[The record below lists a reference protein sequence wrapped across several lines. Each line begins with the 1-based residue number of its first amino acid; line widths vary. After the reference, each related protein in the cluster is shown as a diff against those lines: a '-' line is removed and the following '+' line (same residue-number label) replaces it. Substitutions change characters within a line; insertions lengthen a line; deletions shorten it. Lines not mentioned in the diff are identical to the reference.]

1 MLQFFKI
8 EDPNIK
14 ILDFSTTVVDGE
26 IRRVNQKLKTQLLWI
41 PQF

>member
-26 IRRVNQKLKTQLLWI
+26 IRNDWSGWGESLALA
-41 PQF
+41 PA